1 MNEISSKLHFEYWF
15 FIANMH
21 KHEYIQ
27 ATFLCV
33 YMEIRCIE
41 NTKFREHEVNCSI
54 YVDRRAINFSGKV

>member
-1 MNEISSKLHFEYWF
+1 
-15 FIANMH
+15 MH